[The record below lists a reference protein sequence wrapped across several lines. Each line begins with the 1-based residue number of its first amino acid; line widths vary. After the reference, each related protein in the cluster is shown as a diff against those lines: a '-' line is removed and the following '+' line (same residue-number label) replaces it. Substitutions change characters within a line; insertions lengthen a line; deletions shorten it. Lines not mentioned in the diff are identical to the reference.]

1 MQKSAGNFVP
11 LAARI
16 LMSSMFL
23 WSGMLKIMAYPLMVG
38 YSTSK
43 GLPLAGISVG
53 IAAAIEILGGLAI
66 LTGFHMRAAAWIL
79 FVYLIPVTILFHNYW
94 AMQGGVHMD
103 THVHFMKNMAIL
115 GGLLLLAHFG
125 AGDFA
130 FDSAGNKN
138 SQEIL

>member
-1 MQKSAGNFVP
+1 MPKSANSFLP

-23 WSGMLKIMAYPLMVG
+23 WSGMLKIVA
-38 YSTSK
+38 YSTMAGYAASK
-43 GLPLAGISVG
+43 GLPLAGIGVAV
-53 IAAAIEILGGLAI
+53 AAVIEILGGLALI
-66 LTGFHMRAAAWIL
+66 TGFHTRVAAWVL
-79 FVYLIPVTILFHNYW
+79 FVYLIPVTIVFHNYW
-94 AMQGGVHMD
+94 TMQGAVRMD
-103 THVHFMKNMAIL
+103 TQIHFMKNLVIL

-138 SQEIL
+138 S